1 MRGSSAL
8 IAVAL
13 LLLGSAPARAHY
25 VGTALLHLAEQ
36 SEPGRFSVR
45 FIPSTAMQRSDVAP
59 DPVYPAPCRLEAQE
73 LVCGSAGLAGELRVD
88 KLSSS
93 MELIL
98 QIDWQSGRSVTR
110 VLTGERDHTTIDAV
124 AGQGGAFELL
134 RAYGRLGIE
143 HIAEGVDHLLFVLGL
158 VLLVGFRKRL
168 LWAITGFTAAH
179 SLTLA
184 LSVTGWLVLRPVPVE
199 ALIAFSLM
207 LVASEAWHAR
217 RFERRTLSLR
227 FPALF
232 AFGFGLV
239 HGLGFGGALREIGVP
254 QDDLALALFAFNAGV
269 ELGQVLFVALLFVL
283 VRGLERAGAFAER
296 LGTER
301 AGVFAS
307 RVARVR
313 MAAFARGAATYVV
326 GGAGAYF
333 FLLRVAALV
342 LVALLLGAGTSHAG
356 PDEEIA
362 RRQGVVLVGV
372 GEQAPFLVVLGGR
385 SPFKG
390 QRSDDPERLD
400 L

>member
-1 MRGSSAL
+1 MMRGAAALVLGVLLL
-8 IAVAL
+8 IAPA
-13 LLLGSAPARAHY
+13 SARAHY
-25 VGTALLHLAEQ
+25 VGTALLHLAEL

-59 DPVYPAPCRLEAQE
+59 EPVYPAPCKLAEQE
-73 LVCGSAGLAGELRVD
+73 VVCGSAGLVGELRID
-88 KLSSS
+88 QLSPS

-110 VLTGERDHTTIDAV
+110 VLSGARDRTEIEAV
-124 AGQGGAFELL
+124 AGQGGALELL
-134 RAYGRLGIE
+134 VAYGRLGLE

-158 VLLVGFRKRL
+158 VLLVGFRRRL

-184 LSVTGWLVLRPVPVE
+184 LSVTGWLVLRPLPVE

-217 RFERRTLSLR
+217 RSQHSTLSVR

-254 QDDLALALFAFNAGV
+254 QDDLALALLSFNLGV
-269 ELGQVLFVALLFVL
+269 ELGQVLFVGVLFVL
-283 VRGLERAGAFAER
+283 VRGLERAGERADR
-296 LGTER
+296 LGAER

-307 RVARVR
+307 RVGRER
-313 MAAFARGAATYVV
+313 LAAMVRGAATYVV

-342 LVALLLGAGTSHAG
+342 LLALLLAATPAGAAH
-356 PDEEIA
+356 
-362 RRQGVVLVGV
+362 
-372 GEQAPFLVVLGGR
+372 
-385 SPFKG
+385 
-390 QRSDDPERLD
+390 
-400 L
+400 